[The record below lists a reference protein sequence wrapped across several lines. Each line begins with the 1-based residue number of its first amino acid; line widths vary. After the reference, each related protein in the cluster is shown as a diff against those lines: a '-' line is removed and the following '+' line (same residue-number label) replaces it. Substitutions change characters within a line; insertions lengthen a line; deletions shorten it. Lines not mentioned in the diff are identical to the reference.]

1 MPGLRPAFLASLVC
15 EARSGGGA
23 ELRFDSIEAL
33 VHGSFELQE
42 ARSQVVDRLLERSEA
57 DIHERR
63 RDIAG
68 DRDLVQ
74 ARLGPS

>member
-15 EARSGGGA
+15 EARSRSGA
-23 ELRFDSIEAL
+23 ELRFNSPQAL
-33 VHGSFELQE
+33 VHGALELE
-42 ARSQVVDRLLERSEA
+42 EVRGQVVDRLLERSEA